1 MRNKRRVRRSLGILL
16 VAGIAAFLVLP
27 ACGEEQ
33 TDGKTVLVVVSFD
46 GFDKWEYVRT
56 RRVFD
61 QAGIRSTVA
70 STQPGEASSDRSL
83 KIPVDVVLEDV
94 DVKLYDAVVF
104 IGGGYLDLL
113 GNEVAYELVR
123 QAAEQGKVL
132 AAICIAPLILGEA
145 GVLDGREATILVLSG
160 NYTGTDPYYWAD
172 TLEATG
178 AIFVHADVIVS
189 SGESGES
196 TIITAPDPDCAYLFT
211 EAILQAIGVE
221 GEPEQNGS
229 DA

>member
-70 STQPGEASSDRSL
+70 STQPGEASSEGSL
-83 KIPVDVVLEDV
+83 TVTVDIVLADV
-94 DVKLYDAVVF
+94 DVELYDAIVF
-104 IGGGYLDLL
+104 IGGGGVVWDLL
-113 GNEVAYELVR
+113 NNEEAYEVVR

-132 AAICIAPLILGEA
+132 AAICVAPVILAEA
-145 GVLDGREATILVLSG
+145 GVLEGREATVYVSTSG
-160 NYTGTDPYYWAD
+160 YSPPDYWVVP
-172 TLEATG
+172 LEAAG
-178 AIFVHADVIVS
+178 AIFIADDVVIS
-189 SGESGES
+189 YGEEGES
-196 TIITAPDPDCAYLFT
+196 TIITASGPDLARPFA
-211 EAILQAIGVE
+211 EAILQAIGVT
-221 GEPEQNGS
+221 GEQGENGS